1 MSCKCATFD
10 LDLCRYECSVS
21 GDGCMFMIPNSK
33 LCAEKYGEG
42 PDAVEKRNCTN
53 CNKEMTEYVIADGM
67 QYYCSDECLHEE
79 FTEKEYKELYE
90 QGQAY
95 WTEF

>member
-10 LDLCRYECSVS
+10 SDLCRYECSVS

-42 PDAVEKRNCTN
+42 PDAVEKRTN
-53 CNKEMTEYVIADGM
+53 IKR
-67 QYYCSDECLHEE
+67 
-79 FTEKEYKELYE
+79 
-90 QGQAY
+90 
-95 WTEF
+95 